1 MAQRFLQP
9 SLTGVQPP
17 QLEAQVQLA
26 MRDAQSTMASK
37 YASLG
42 LGNSTMAAQAQANI
56 QLETEAMRGQL
67 AAAGTSLMSAA
78 TSDLNVE
85 ASIYSELMNAQV
97 AQDTALESSISG
109 FANAVAYARIAG
121 AKNATPAA
129 AAGGS
134 H

>member
-1 MAQRFLQP
+1 VVWA
-9 SLTGVQPP
+9 
-17 QLEAQVQLA
+17 
-26 MRDAQSTMASK
+26 
-37 YASLG
+37 
-42 LGNSTMAAQAQANI
+42 NSTMAAEAQARV

-85 ASIYSELMNAQV
+85 ASIYNDLMNAQV
-97 AQDTALESSISG
+97 QQDTALETSISG
-109 FANAVAYARIAG
+109 FANAVAYASIAG
-121 AKNATPAA
+121 AKNATSTA